1 MPPSLQASP
10 PTLRRPPAPARNSVP
25 AYTFEQLVTQ
35 HKASLLDAAGQFTEA
50 DDAAFKRHLSVAA
63 REIAVRKRPRT
74 LAATLPL
81 VAGTD
86 LYDAP
91 ADILGI
97 KVADWGMARRAQ
109 PWNYPRGPLP
119 VLVLWEAYP
128 GASPRLRLSPA
139 PCQSQLDAFGTSMP
153 YYYLAA
159 HSLPDAGYTS
169 ITDREL
175 NLLLLRAK
183 VEAMRELAI
192 RSSMKPV
199 TLRGGQGMGDAVM
212 SKNMTP
218 PALYEQFLKEYEATP

>member
-1 MPPSLQASP
+1 M
-10 PTLRRPPAPARNSVP
+10 P
-25 AYTFEQLVTQ
+25 AYTLEQLVDQ
-35 HKASLLDAAGQFTEA
+35 HKASLLDAAAQFTEA
-50 DDAAFKRHLSVAA
+50 DDAAFLRHLSVAA

-74 LAATLPL
+74 LAATLAL
-81 VAGTD
+81 SAGTD

-91 ADILGI
+91 TDMLGV
-97 KVADWGMARRAQ
+97 KVADWGLARRAQ

-119 VLVLWEAYP
+119 VLLLWQPDPDAP
-128 GASPRLRLSPA
+128 PQLRLSPA
-139 PCQSQLDAFGTSMP
+139 PSQAQIEAYGAAMP

-159 HSLPDAGYTS
+159 HALPASGATS

-175 NLLLLRAK
+175 NLFLLRAK

-192 RSSMKPV
+192 RSSMKPA
-199 TLRGGQGMGDAVM
+199 TLRAGQGLGSAVM